1 MAKAE
6 AVVEAG
12 RVRLRPILMT
22 TLTTVFGLW
31 PMAVATGEGDE
42 IRRPMALTIM
52 AGLASST
59 ILTLVVIPMVYYLFG
74 GRDKK
79 A

>member
-1 MAKAE
+1 
-6 AVVEAG
+6 
-12 RVRLRPILMT
+12 
-22 TLTTVFGLW
+22 
-31 PMAVATGEGDE
+31 MAVATGEGDE